1 MPTKTSGNLCP
12 EILFWYCTG
21 KSSVLNT
28 GLSIRFKGQG
38 FPPASMG
45 VVPSYFYWK
54 LEEK

>member
-38 FPPASMG
+38 FPLAAMS
-45 VVPSYFYWK
+45 VVPGYFYWK
-54 LEEK
+54 IEEK